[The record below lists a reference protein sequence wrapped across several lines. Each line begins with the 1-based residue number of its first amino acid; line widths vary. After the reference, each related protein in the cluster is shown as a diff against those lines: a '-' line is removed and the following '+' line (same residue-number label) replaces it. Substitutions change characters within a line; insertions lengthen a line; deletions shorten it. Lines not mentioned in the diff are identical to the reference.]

1 MSRTVALLRD
11 TGRMTTEE
19 LAAKHLEMDLAQP
32 DFWRET
38 LASLETR
45 IDAFEALVE
54 QNAA

>member
-1 MSRTVALLRD
+1 
-11 TGRMTTEE
+11 MTTEE
-19 LAAKHLEMDLAQP
+19 LAAKHLEVDLAQP